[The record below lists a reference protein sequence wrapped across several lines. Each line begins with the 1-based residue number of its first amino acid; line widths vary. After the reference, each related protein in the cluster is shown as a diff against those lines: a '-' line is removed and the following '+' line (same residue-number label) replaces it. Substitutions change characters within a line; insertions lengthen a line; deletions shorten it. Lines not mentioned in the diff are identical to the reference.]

1 MRRGAAQPDRRSPAV
16 SVTGESEGQPEF
28 GPHRSNDSVN
38 GVVDKYGRAL
48 VTLTIRA
55 YQDAEPIET
64 QAWIDTAFSG
74 ELVIPRRTIE
84 ATIRFSAE
92 DVKLARFPSH
102 DPQPPWSSDSSGGSI
117 VGWSSSGSAGS
128 FCSCSSSWRFNAVS
142 SCSKKAFRSP
152 TYRS

>member
-16 SVTGESEGQPEF
+16 SVTGASEGQPEF

-74 ELVIPRRTIE
+74 ELVMPRRTIE
-84 ATIRFSAE
+84 A
-92 DVKLARFPSH
+92 ARFE
-102 DPQPPWSSDSSGGSI
+102 QT
-117 VGWSSSGSAGS
+117 AGID
-128 FCSCSSSWRFNAVS
+128 A
-142 SCSKKAFRSP
+142 RSRRTEP
-152 TYRS
+152 GRRL